1 MEKFKKLTRK
11 EMQTVLGG
19 VSSPYK
25 CSPNC
30 ETGSHC
36 DDTGHCVENVC
47 DPPCGDGAIC
57 EQNGS
62 CT

>member
-1 MEKFKKLTRK
+1 MEKFRKLTKK
-11 EMQTVLGG
+11 EMRGILGG
-19 VSSPYK
+19 LVANK

-30 ETGSHC
+30 QTGYHC

-47 DPPCGDGAIC
+47 DPPCDAGDIC

-62 CT
+62 CGA